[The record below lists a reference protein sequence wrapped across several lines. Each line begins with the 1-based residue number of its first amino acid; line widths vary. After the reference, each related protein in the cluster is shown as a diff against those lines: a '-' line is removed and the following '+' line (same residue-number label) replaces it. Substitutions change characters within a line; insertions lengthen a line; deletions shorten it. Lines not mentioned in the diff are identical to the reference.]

1 VIVLGSLAACG
12 VESYLRGGREVAD
25 AAVSFLGTPMMR
37 WRRTVSLT
45 SAQGGPLVASPGG
58 WQPSS
63 GARPGW
69 DWVPPSGATLN
80 VGALPLW
87 VNLWR
92 RTPLLARLA
101 NPWMWEHGYWLVQP
115 AGRSAG
121 GGDPSGDRAPIHPLR
136 PDDEAAVA
144 LTEPAAPDTEWDIG

>member
-1 VIVLGSLAACG
+1 
-12 VESYLRGGREVAD
+12 
-25 AAVSFLGTPMMR
+25 
-37 WRRTVSLT
+37 
-45 SAQGGPLVASPGG
+45 
-58 WQPSS
+58 
-63 GARPGW
+63 
-69 DWVPPSGATLN
+69 VPPSGATLN